1 MLAKVG
7 VVVSFSALVWYF
19 MGWMVLVQLILVAIV
34 AYLAAGGGYRWFYV
48 ALRTLPRDLK

>member
-1 MLAKVG
+1 MLTKVA
-7 VVVSFSALVWYF
+7 VAVAFAALVWYF
-19 MGWMVLVQLILVAIV
+19 MGWMVLIQLILVAVV

>member
-7 VVVSFSALVWYF
+7 VVVASSALVWHF
-19 MGWMVLVQLILVAIV
+19 LGWMVLVQLILVAIV